1 VLNYSKEQYDKDRK
15 NIRDINKLDELFV
28 KWEKVSKKCSLT
40 GIINPPQ
47 SLKDQVVKN
56 RHTEFTLSEQ
66 MKSLKKKKILDLKE
80 IKD

>member
-1 VLNYSKEQYDKDRK
+1 MLNYSKEQYDKDRK
-15 NIRDINKLDELFV
+15 NVKDVKKLEELFV

-47 SLKDQVVKN
+47 SLKDQVVRN

-66 MKSLKKKKILDLKE
+66 MKALKKKKTLDPKE